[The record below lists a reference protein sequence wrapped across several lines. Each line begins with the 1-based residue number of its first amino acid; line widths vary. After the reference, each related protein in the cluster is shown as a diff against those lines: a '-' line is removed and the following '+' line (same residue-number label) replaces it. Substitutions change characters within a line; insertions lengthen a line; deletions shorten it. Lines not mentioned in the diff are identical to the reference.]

1 VFFIGK
7 VKLAYKIDTRN
18 SVLLDYTGLSETI
31 AMSELR
37 YLPQTMTELT
47 EPGDIKSMQK
57 LVDLLEEDDDV
68 QNVYHNW
75 EETE

>member
-1 VFFIGK
+1 
-7 VKLAYKIDTRN
+7 
-18 SVLLDYTGLSETI
+18 
-31 AMSELR
+31 MSELR

-47 EPGDIKSMQK
+47 EPGDLKSMQK

-68 QNVYHNW
+68 QNIYHNW